1 MKLPSLVISL
11 LLAGSALA
19 QTAPSDSL
27 FNTDQVVTVNLTF
40 SDPNFWTTLTTFYVN
55 DLGETLTANVTI
67 TDNTGTHALPFV
79 EVDLKGNSTYGHP
92 GNKKSFKIDFND
104 NVSGQKFHGMTKL
117 HFNNCYNDPTLM
129 REKVFFDHCR
139 DEGVLVPRVLFAN
152 VYMNGTFWGFYDM
165 VEAVDKN
172 FLDRWVDENN
182 GNMFKAGDNFGMGG
196 ASAADLLYYGNDQ
209 ASYAARYELKT
220 NETENDW
227 SDLIALLDALNNGTN
242 DEVQAELPQLFVWND
257 LLKSLALDNL
267 FGNLDA
273 YINSARNY
281 YIYHDSTTFQWN
293 WIHWDGNESFG
304 KYPAMGVDAVTLSPT
319 YVAANRPL
327 MTKITTIPA
336 LRLDYLNA
344 YCGLRTNFTNAHLDP
359 RIDAIKALIQD
370 HVNADG
376 NKQFTYAQF
385 LANIE
390 SDVTVSG
397 GGGGGGGQQTIR
409 GLKSFIAA
417 RNVSL
422 NGTLDCSTVGVD
434 DVIGGDMVVGPVP
447 CTTEIRITLPNSQ
460 VIEQVIAMDPQGKS
474 VPILFN
480 DRVAEVSHLAPGA
493 YVIVVVTE
501 GRTWHARFIKK

>member
-1 MKLPSLVISL
+1 MKSSSLFLGLVVT
-11 LLAGSALA
+11 GSSLA

-40 SDPNFWTTLTTFYVN
+40 SDPNFWTTLTTYYAN
-55 DLGETLTANVTI
+55 DLGETLTADITI
-67 TDNTGTHALPFV
+67 TDNTGTYSLPFV

-104 NVSGQKFHGMTKL
+104 NVSGQKFHGMTKM
-117 HFNNCYNDPTLM
+117 HFNNCYNDPTFM
-129 REKVFFDHCR
+129 REKIFFDHCR
-139 DEGVLVPRVLFAN
+139 EEGVLVPRVIYAN

-196 ASAADLLYYGNDQ
+196 GSEANLLYYGSDQ
-209 ASYAARYELKT
+209 ASYTPRYELKT

-242 DEVQAELPQLFVWND
+242 DQVQTELPQLFVWND

-281 YIYHDSTTFQWN
+281 YLYHDSTTFQWN

-304 KYPAMGVDAVTLSPT
+304 KYPAMGVDAITLSPT

-344 YCGLRTNFTNAHLDP
+344 YCGLRTNFTNDHVDP
-359 RIDAIKALIQD
+359 RIDAIRTLIQD

-390 SDVTVSG
+390 SDVTVT
-397 GGGGGGGQQTIR
+397 GGGGGGQQTIR
-409 GLKSFIAA
+409 GLKSFITA
-417 RNVSL
+417 RNASL
-422 NGTLDCSTVGVD
+422 NATLDCSTVGFDEVASAEL
-434 DVIGGDMVVGPVP
+434 GVGPDP
-447 CTTEIRITLPNSQ
+447 CATELRITLPGSQ
-460 VIEQVIAMDPQGKS
+460 TAERILVTDALGTL
-474 VPILFN
+474 VPIVWS
-480 DRVAEVSHLAPGA
+480 DRTADVSRLAPGA
-493 YVIVVVTE
+493 YTLSVIAG
-501 GRTWHARFIKK
+501 GRTWRARFIKE